1 MLSWFRFGFTS
12 RRRHTRCALV
22 TGVQTCALPIYIG
35 CPVVGTLDLFLGNMG
50 EHKVDDLAIMLF
62 ALPFRPFV
70 HNGRESGSETVRHV
84 TNVIARA
91 IAQIDNR
98 VLAHGPMRVS
108 IVGEAKGARDRT
120 RAVWGKRV

>member
-1 MLSWFRFGFTS
+1 MTEMSAAPDIGPNLRQLPAA
-12 RRRHTRCALV
+12 RH
-22 TGVQTCALPIYIG
+22 IG

-50 EHKVDDLAIMLF
+50 EHQVDDLAIMLF

-84 TNVIARA
+84 TTVIARA
-91 IAQIDNR
+91 IEQIANR

-108 IVGEAKGARDRT
+108 IAGEEKGARARKRPY
-120 RAVWGKRV
+120 RAQDGDEMGRATGGE